1 MDERIKEL
9 ITKYIDGFAKE
20 EEIKKIIEENPE
32 IIEEIKEL
40 KELKEVINMLKPVDP
55 DRKWE
60 DFTKSLYSRIERSI
74 GWIFLSIGLI
84 ITISFGLIQ
93 FIQELLKDTEL
104 PLYFKIGIF
113 SLVFGIVVLI
123 VSLLRERIFMS
134 RYDKYKEVER

>member
-9 ITKYIDGFAKE
+9 ITRYIDGLVSE
-20 EEIKKIIEENPE
+20 EEMKKLIEENPE

-40 KELKEVINMLKPVDP
+40 KQFKEVIGMLKTIDP

-60 DFTKSLYSRIERSI
+60 DFTNSLYSRIERGI

-93 FIQELLKDTEL
+93 FVQELLKEKEV

-113 SLVFGIVVLI
+113 SLVFGLVVLL